1 MTLTVFDLD
10 KTLINGDSYD
20 LWHQFLLEKNIID
33 EKFIEEN
40 IKMGE
45 LYDKGELNMLE
56 YLEFSVSSLKSLS
69 LDEIDALM
77 PEFLQSKIEPIV
89 FKEARGWLANTEP
102 NLIISATPEYVVKP
116 VAKFLGAKY
125 SMGVKLKVE
134 NNYYTSKFHE
144 PLTFRE
150 GKIDGLK
157 LHIKEQGLNPSKV
170 VFYTDSINDLP
181 LCKYA
186 DEVFCVNPDE
196 KLEAEALKNGWE
208 ILRLG

>member
-20 LWHQFLLEKNIID
+20 LWHKFLLEKGIID
-33 EKFIEEN
+33 AKFIEEN
-40 IKMGE
+40 EKMGE
-45 LYDKGELNMLE
+45 LYDKGELDMLE
-56 YLEFSVSSLKSLS
+56 YLEFSVGSLKKLNLS
-69 LDEIDALM
+69 DIDTLM
-77 PEFLQSKIEPIV
+77 PEFLMNKIKPIV
-89 FKEARGWLANTEP
+89 FKEAKAWLENSEP
-102 NLIISATPEYVVKP
+102 NLIISATPEYVVSP
-116 VAKFLGAKY
+116 IAKMLGTKHA
-125 SMGVKLKVE
+125 MGVKLKVKDSF
-134 NNYYTSKFHE
+134 YTSKFHE

-157 LHIKEQGLNPSKV
+157 LHIKEQNLSPKRI

-196 KLEAEALKNGWE
+196 KLRAEALKNDWE
-208 ILRLG
+208 ILSID